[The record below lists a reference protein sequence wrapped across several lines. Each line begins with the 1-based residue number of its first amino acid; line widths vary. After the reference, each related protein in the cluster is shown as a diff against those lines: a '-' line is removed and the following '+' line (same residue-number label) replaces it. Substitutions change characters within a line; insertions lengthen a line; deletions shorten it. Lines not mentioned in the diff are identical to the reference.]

1 MDLLMNQTLL
11 PPQHQGQEYGVRMG
25 LPRTPE
31 SNQAFQQEVMGG
43 VMPERGK
50 PFLERFGN
58 TPGGNAEM
66 AAQLIGGPALG
77 KLVGGILPRIT
88 RVSPGQYD
96 VRVGDKFAGTASV
109 AGDGTKP
116 FMSAVQIEP
125 QFQRQGIGSQI
136 YGQVESDLGRPL
148 VPSPLGLSTEAAA
161 FWKKRLANLPQ
172 EQRAALI
179 DESAGLGRGYG
190 ISDQHLASRLDQLRG
205 GEAKGIR
212 AFHGSPHKF
221 DKFSMDRIGTGEG
234 AQAYGHGL
242 YFAEN
247 EGVAKSY
254 RDMADSLV
262 NGRRFDINNPV
273 HKAAGMVDEFGSRQ
287 AALAHATTRAKDDP
301 FYGDVLRALQSD
313 KPLPGTQSSGHMY
326 EVNIR
331 ANPEQFLDWDRR
343 ITEQSPQVQQG
354 LKAILGD
361 AQVGNRTGEQL
372 YRTDLPY
379 VTGTK
384 RATVSEPMREA
395 GIPGIKYLDQGSRTA
410 GQGSSNYVVFDD
422 SIIDILK
429 RYGLMGGA
437 AAGPLSQLMQTEE

>member
-1 MDLLMNQTLL
+1 VAAKTLSELLMSETLL

-58 TPGGNAEM
+58 TPGGNVEM

-77 KLVGGILPRIT
+77 KVVGG
-88 RVSPGQYD
+88 
-96 VRVGDKFAGTASV
+96 
-109 AGDGTKP
+109 
-116 FMSAVQIEP
+116 
-125 QFQRQGIGSQI
+125 
-136 YGQVESDLGRPL
+136 
-148 VPSPLGLSTEAAA
+148 
-161 FWKKRLANLPQ
+161 
-172 EQRAALI
+172 
-179 DESAGLGRGYG
+179 
-190 ISDQHLASRLDQLRG
+190 
-205 GEAKGIR
+205 GIR

-254 RDMADSLV
+254 RDQLSGRAGNTQTPMGAAD
-262 NGRRFDINNPV
+262 
-273 HKAAGMVDEFGSRQ
+273 
-287 AALAHATTRAKDDP
+287 RAVGL
-301 FYGDVLRALQSD
+301 YGDGAIDALKREIASMQTAAQRLREAGKGVPQVFLD
-313 KPLPGTQSSGHMY
+313 RIKNEYEPAIELVRGGYKPGGHMY

-331 ANPEQFLDWDRR
+331 ANPEQFLDWDR
-343 ITEQSPQVQQG
+343 PLGQQPLAG
-354 LKAILGD
+354 ARALNPLVERLLQDPHASQHMTPGGPSDQILGHIHD
-361 AQVGNRTGEQL
+361 AARAGRNPVSSLQL
-372 YRTDLPY
+372 SPNAVENTL
-379 VTGTK
+379 
-384 RATVSEPMREA
+384 REA
-395 GIPGIKYLDQGSRTA
+395 GIPGIKYLDQGSRMHPATLPDTPMA
-410 GQGSSNYVVFDD
+410 NEARQFLDAAKGDHNVALQLFRDSNPVNRYATTERDEIQQILKNAANQPTSNYVVFDD